1 MPDAGTNRRGSLWL
15 RHGEEII
22 AILLQGIRPYKIAE
36 TFGVQQP
43 TLLVAINRYYT
54 KLGIPADDAHD
65 RNVLFV
71 LRKQP
76 LRKEI
81 EELKLRL
88 REECCPYPDL
98 HCPHQG
104 RKRAS

>member
-1 MPDAGTNRRGSLWL
+1 MGTNRQGGLW
-15 RHGEEII
+15 RKHGDEII
-22 AILLQGIRPYKIAE
+22 ALLLQGVRPYKIAQSLGVNQE
-36 TFGVQQP
+36 TVIMA
-43 TLLVAINRYYT
+43 VSRYYT
-54 KLGIPADDAHD
+54 KLGIPAGDAYD

-71 LRKQP
+71 LREQP